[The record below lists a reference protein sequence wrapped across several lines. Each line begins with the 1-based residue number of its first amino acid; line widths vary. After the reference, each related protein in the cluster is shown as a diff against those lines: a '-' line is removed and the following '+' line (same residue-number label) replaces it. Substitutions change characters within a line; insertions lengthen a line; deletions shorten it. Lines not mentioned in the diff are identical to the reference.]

1 MVCTNHEVSH
11 AVLPASVTR
20 SIIGPGII
28 LSIPFL
34 TMLSLCSTAAVS
46 DQGIYHF
53 MLWILRDLLSNTIQA
68 M

>member
-11 AVLPASVTR
+11 AVLPAGVPPSLV
-20 SIIGPGII
+20 GPGII

-34 TMLSLCSTAAVS
+34 TMVNLCSNAAVS

-53 MLWILRDLLSNTIQA
+53 MLWILRDMSNTTQA